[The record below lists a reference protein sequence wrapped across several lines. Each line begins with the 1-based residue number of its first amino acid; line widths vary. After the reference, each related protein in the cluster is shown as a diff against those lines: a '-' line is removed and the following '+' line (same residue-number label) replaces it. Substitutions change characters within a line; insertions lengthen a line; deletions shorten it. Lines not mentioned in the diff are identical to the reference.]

1 MYQRFSRRV
10 DAVVKRARAIARD
23 GDQEYLGTEHVLL
36 AILQE
41 GTGVGAKLLNAAG
54 IDEYRLKAEIDK
66 LVKKSM
72 EETWVFGNLPGSP
85 HLKSTVANAVNL
97 AQQLEAKEVCT
108 EHLVLA
114 MLKEKGSVAELAL
127 RAFGMSYD
135 MARDKVA
142 EIGPQP

>member
-1 MYQRFSRRV
+1 M
-10 DAVVKRARAIARD
+10 
-23 GDQEYLGTEHVLL
+23 LL

-97 AQQLEAKEVCT
+97 SQQLEAKEVCT

-127 RAFGMSYD
+127 RSFGMSYD
-135 MARDKVA
+135 TARDKVT
-142 EIGPQP
+142 EISPQP